1 MKFDPTYDYSSED
14 LRLEENLIHWKFAE
28 LIKTL
33 LIMAGTAGDKIEI
46 VGFGSTTEGLAD
58 NFNTYFSSTV
68 DCYKSNRLLN
78 DAIIEKLNDLNTFLG
93 EKRKD
98 SNSPFWDDFML
109 DKNSDWEIVRFKAKT
124 ILLLLKYDN
133 LEIKKSDLSK
143 KEAAE
148 EIKYII
154 VEKTSKQTKRKKY
167 NT

>member
-1 MKFDPTYDYSSED
+1 MKFDPTHNYSSED
-14 LRLEENLIHWKFAE
+14 LTVEKILIFWKFSE

-33 LIMAGTAGDKIEI
+33 LIMASPSMEKIEI

-68 DCYKSNRLLN
+68 NCYKSNGLLN

-109 DKNSDWEIVRFKAKT
+109 DKNSDWEIVSFKAKT
-124 ILLLLKYDN
+124 ILLLLKFEN
-133 LEIKKSDLSK
+133 LELRHNESSEQESK
-143 KEAAE
+143 QDNG
-148 EIKYII
+148 YII
-154 VEKTSKQTKRKKY
+154 VEKSVKQIKKKKS
-167 NT
+167 NK